1 MSGELLAAFAVFAV
15 VTLFTPGPNNL
26 MLMASGLNFGP
37 RGAFPHLFG
46 VAGGFAAMVLIIGI
60 GLGAVFAAYP
70 ALYPIIKYAGV
81 VYLVYL
87 AYVIATAVPHE
98 EGATSRGRPITFLQA
113 VAFQWVNPKG
123 WVMAVGAAATYA
135 GIARF
140 PLNMVIMAAIFGV
153 FGLAS
158 SLTWVMF
165 GSGLR
170 RLLRTPRAL
179 RAFNIAMG
187 ILLVV
192 SVLPVLVEDWI

>member
-37 RGAFPHLFG
+37 RAALPHLFG